1 MVLLIDI
8 NILLDYLL
16 KREPFY
22 NDAKEIINF
31 CGEDNINGYIA
42 LHTITTL
49 WYILRKVPDEQ
60 RRLTLKS
67 VCDIF
72 EITGTTHDEV
82 INAIENSN
90 FKDFEDCIQ
99 TKCAKT
105 AKADYIITRNPNDFS
120 LSEISVL
127 TPQEAIKLL
136 NTIK

>member
-1 MVLLIDI
+1 MVLLIDT

-22 NDAKEIINF
+22 SDSKKIIEI
-31 CGEDNINGYIA
+31 CSSESVDGCIA

-60 RRLTLKS
+60 RRTALRSL
-67 VCDIF
+67 CDLF
-72 EITGTTHDEV
+72 RVVGTTHDEV
-82 INAIENSN
+82 LNAIDTAD

-105 AKADYIITRNPNDFS
+105 ARADYIITRNPDDFK
-120 LSEISVL
+120 LSEIAVL
-127 TPQEAIKLL
+127 TPQKLIEKL
-136 NTIK
+136 NNTN